1 MSLLVFS
8 VLVGR
13 LALMLKKMVKVM
25 LMMMVMMVMIMEM
38 KRSPSGSFGIQPGFW
53 V

>member
-8 VLVGR
+8 LVVGR
-13 LALMLKKMVKVM
+13 LALVLKKMGMVM
-25 LMMMVMMVMIMEM
+25 LMMMVMIMVM
-38 KRSPSGSFGIQPGFW
+38 KGKPSGSFGIQPGFW